1 MESNILFFFD
11 SFLFVVVASSMG
23 GTDENN
29 FLNSIGK
36 AKDGSGDGDILVW
49 KRKVSAK
56 VLSKRSNKRTYVVDY
71 MSLNSDSHRQAY
83 FDFESFPFIDIK
95 AEKYLLKS
103 GLDYTIIHP
112 GGLIDTPA
120 SQQQLVLDVDDKLL
134 KNEKRS
140 ISRADVA
147 NLCVAALEVGKDG
160 QSVSLDCIATDVEEG
175 TEIKSATAA
184 LEEFLSKEMTC
195 DYSL

>member
-1 MESNILFFFD
+1 
-11 SFLFVVVASSMG
+11 MG
-23 GTDENN
+23 GTDKNN

-36 AKDGSGDGDILVW
+36 KKDGSGDGDILVW
-49 KRKVSAK
+49 KRK
-56 VLSKRSNKRTYVVDY
+56 
-71 MSLNSDSHRQAY
+71 
-83 FDFESFPFIDIK
+83 
-95 AEKYLLKS
+95 AEMELTKS

-160 QSVSLDCIATDVEEG
+160 QSVSFDCIASDVEEG
-175 TEIKSATAA
+175 TEIRSATAA
-184 LEEFLSKEMTC
+184 LEEFLAKEMTC

>member
-1 MESNILFFFD
+1 MKIVSCPSRGSNIYLS
-11 SFLFVVVASSMG
+11 SFLSVFFIVASSMG
-23 GTDENN
+23 GTDKNN

-36 AKDGSGDGDILVW
+36 KKDGSGDGDILVW
-49 KRKVSAK
+49 KRK
-56 VLSKRSNKRTYVVDY
+56 
-71 MSLNSDSHRQAY
+71 
-83 FDFESFPFIDIK
+83 
-95 AEKYLLKS
+95 AEMELTKS

-160 QSVSLDCIATDVEEG
+160 QSVSFDCIASDVEEG
-175 TEIKSATAA
+175 TEIRSATAA
-184 LEEFLSKEMTC
+184 LEEFLAKEMTC

>member
-1 MESNILFFFD
+1 
-11 SFLFVVVASSMG
+11 
-23 GTDENN
+23 
-29 FLNSIGK
+29 
-36 AKDGSGDGDILVW
+36 
-49 KRKVSAK
+49 
-56 VLSKRSNKRTYVVDY
+56 
-71 MSLNSDSHRQAY
+71 
-83 FDFESFPFIDIK
+83 
-95 AEKYLLKS
+95 
-103 GLDYTIIHP
+103 LDYTIIHP

-147 NLCVAALEVGKDG
+147 NLCVAALESSKAG

-184 LEEFLSKEMTC
+184 LEEFLTKEMTC

>member
-1 MESNILFFFD
+1 
-11 SFLFVVVASSMG
+11 MG
-23 GTDENN
+23 GTDKNN

-36 AKDGSGDGDILVW
+36 KKDGSGDGDILVW
-49 KRKVSAK
+49 KRK
-56 VLSKRSNKRTYVVDY
+56 
-71 MSLNSDSHRQAY
+71 
-83 FDFESFPFIDIK
+83 
-95 AEKYLLKS
+95 AEMELTKS
-103 GLDYTIIHP
+103 GLDYTTIHP

-160 QSVSLDCIATDVEEG
+160 QSVSFDCIASDVEEG
-175 TEIKSATAA
+175 TEIRSATAA
-184 LEEFLSKEMTC
+184 LEEFLAKEMTC

>member
-1 MESNILFFFD
+1 
-11 SFLFVVVASSMG
+11 MG

-56 VLSKRSNKRTYVVDY
+56 VLSKRSNKRTYVVDF

-134 KNEKRS
+134 KKYEFPTDKRAQLDLK
-140 ISRADVA
+140 RAPPA
-147 NLCVAALEVGKDG
+147 PMEPAPAERACAYAKF
-160 QSVSLDCIATDVEEG
+160 IPARR
-175 TEIKSATAA
+175 
-184 LEEFLSKEMTC
+184 
-195 DYSL
+195 